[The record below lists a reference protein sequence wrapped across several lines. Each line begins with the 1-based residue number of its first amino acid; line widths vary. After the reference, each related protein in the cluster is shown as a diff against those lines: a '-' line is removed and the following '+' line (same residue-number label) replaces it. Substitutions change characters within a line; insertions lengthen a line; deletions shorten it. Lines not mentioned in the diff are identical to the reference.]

1 MDYKNDITYEESWQR
16 MMRQSLLASVSEK
29 NPFTLSSG
37 PLGQSNPS
45 GVTGLAK
52 HILDKQSSSILAV
65 ADEIWI
71 AILKIQELME
81 IRNSINENCM
91 QSEEEA
97 NRLLKATNSV
107 QSLIE
112 HISEQEDIYIKLS
125 ESINR
130 NTIHVVQSYLKLM
143 HQSIDLIKELAQ
155 KTSDELNLDLKI
167 QNEGVEKTISNA
179 TSIREI
185 ADFSNENTLEKHTKV
200 DPVLMAMQ
208 SLNHKKYDDFILI
221 QAFVLVCYRFAM
233 SQAVTHRS
241 GSFDASKAL
250 QHLIQNKEKATKI
263 LHENDLE
270 ETFGLEKF
278 SEQTSTSEQLQLA
291 LNVNPDFLKKVED
304 TLRSLQKLSDSRTPD
319 DDDDDSDMKKSAA

>member
-1 MDYKNDITYEESWQR
+1 MDYNNDITYEASWQR

-45 GVTGLAK
+45 GITCLAK

-71 AILKIQELME
+71 AILKIQDLME
-81 IRNSINENCM
+81 IRNNINENCM

-130 NTIHVVQSYLKLM
+130 NTIHVVQSYLRLM
-143 HQSIDLIKELAQ
+143 HQSIDLIKELA
-155 KTSDELNLDLKI
+155 KTTSDELNLNLKI
-167 QNEGVEKTISNA
+167 QNQGVEKIILNA

-185 ADFSNENTLEKHTKV
+185 ADFSHENTLDKHTKS
-200 DPVLMAMQ
+200 DPVLIAMQ
-208 SLNHKKYDDFILI
+208 SLDHKKYDDFILI
-221 QAFVLVCYRFAM
+221 QAFVLACYRFAM
-233 SQAVTHRS
+233 SQAVTQRT
-241 GSFDASKAL
+241 GSFDAAEVLK
-250 QHLIQNKEKATKI
+250 HLIKNKEKATKI

-270 ETFGLEKF
+270 ETFGLENF
-278 SEQTSTSEQLQLA
+278 SEQTTTSEQLQLA
-291 LNVNPDFLKKVED
+291 LNVNPDFIKKVED
-304 TLRSLQKLSDSRTPD
+304 TLKYLQKLSDSRTPD
-319 DDDDDSDMKKSAA
+319 DDDDDTDMKKSAA